1 MSGLL
6 DLCNSVKNPVDHAA
20 KLTSPKKS
28 KVKRV
33 MKKPKVEQAIK
44 KIKVKD
50 KPFII
55 VKSKKTIKPFYS
67 PIWIKKDGGK
77 GRKITSIRFK
87 DGLREKYC
95 IGCNKWKA
103 SDTEHF
109 NPHFATKIGLSSS
122 CRSCIRKSQRKSKS

>member
-6 DLCNSVKNPVDHAA
+6 DLCNSVNNPVDHAA
-20 KLTSPKKS
+20 KLTSPKKP

-33 MKKPKVEQAIK
+33 MEKPKVKRAIK

-50 KPFII
+50 KSFI
-55 VKSKKTIKPFYS
+55 VVSSKKPIKPFYS
-67 PIWIKKDGGK
+67 PIWIKKEGGK

-87 DGLREKYC
+87 NGLREKYC
-95 IGCNKWKA
+95 TGCEGWKP

-109 NPHFATKIGLSSS
+109 NPHYATRIGLSSS
-122 CRSCIRKSQRKSKS
+122 CRACIRKSQRKTKS